1 MLFDAVANVPH
12 INTEEFEAMMTSSME
27 VSVGARPD
35 RSSLRPL
42 LYVTSARS
50 NVCFSKDLLT
60 VVYLASLSRSQLA
73 LGEKLTSI
81 LA

>member
-27 VSVGARPD
+27 VT
-35 RSSLRPL
+35 SLRPL
-42 LYVTSARS
+42 LYVTSAPS